1 MSDENTIVN
10 FCINTYMNKI
20 IGYTTIGEK
29 NTSKQ
34 LSDLDLAKQDL
45 SNHFSI
51 RKGEKW
57 TNPEFG
63 SNLPYY
69 VFQPLDDITV
79 DLIQQ
84 EVSNIVNYDPRFNLS
99 SEIVRVEEDKNAVT
113 ILIELL
119 YLPTTTATEL
129 EVKFDRES
137 GEL

>member
-1 MSDENTIVN
+1 
-10 FCINTYMNKI
+10 MNKI

-34 LSDLDLAKQDL
+34 LFDLDLAKQDL

-113 ILIELL
+113 ILIQLL

-129 EVKFDRES
+129 EIKFDRES